1 MGKLDKLKIALL
13 SVASKL
19 GMGAAKAPDEPTE
32 EKEAAREPAPAEK
45 SIRRHAF
52 AVSSIGHS
60 HKKEG
65 TLCQDW
71 AETAEG
77 DGFLIIAVSDG
88 HGSRNFVRSDRGSR
102 FACRAA
108 LDAMHDFASEIRAE
122 HIVGSRRANEV
133 VSMLCKNIIMRW
145 RDAVNE
151 DVKACPFTED
161 EVKNVSDKYRESYL
175 AGEQAEHAYG
185 ATLIAL
191 LITEEYMLAIRNGD
205 GECVT
210 VSRRGHMDKP
220 IPWNDKCEA
229 SVVTSMCDRSAIDE
243 FRFFY
248 TTDLPAAAFIGTDGV
263 DNSYPRTEELFELYA
278 NICTEAVDNGAENMK
293 GELEAFLPVMTEKG
307 SGDDVSIAAILDSEL
322 LNGVRDELM
331 EQRMRVERTHEL
343 RRLNR
348 RLVRL
353 GDQESD
359 EASALKDEISQL
371 EAAIRADREKAR
383 ELAAAAEAEKAAAVK
398 AEWDSEI
405 WDDVKKR

>member
-19 GMGAAKAPDEPTE
+19 GIGAAKKPVGHTE
-32 EKEAAREPAPAEK
+32 KKEAAREPAAAEK

-65 TLCQDW
+65 TPCQDW
-71 AETAEG
+71 AETVEG
-77 DGFLIIAVSDG
+77 EGFCIIAVSDG

-122 HIVGSRRANEV
+122 HIVGARRANEV

-145 RDAVNE
+145 REAVNE

-210 VSRRGHMDKP
+210 VSRKGHMDKP

-278 NICTEAVDNGAENMK
+278 NICTEAVDNGSENMK
-293 GELEAFLPVMTEKG
+293 SELEAFLPVMTEKG

-322 LNGVRDELM
+322 LPGVRDELM

-383 ELAAAAEAEKAAAVK
+383 ELAAAAEAEKAAVVK

>member
-13 SVASKL
+13 SVVSKL
-19 GMGAAKAPDEPTE
+19 GMRAAKAPDEHTE

-293 GELEAFLPVMTEKG
+293 SELEAFLPVMTEKG

-359 EASALKDEISQL
+359 EASALKDEIAQL
-371 EAAIRADREKAR
+371 EAAIRADRE
-383 ELAAAAEAEKAAAVK
+383 K